1 MAANENARA
10 IVVGVRPTHHEHVVG
25 IAASLA
31 VQLHVGL
38 VCVWV
43 DPAQID
49 IGIRPDGTE
58 LTEYIDPDVAEERPP
73 AFPDDARENVARI
86 AARHGV
92 VARFEA
98 HAGAAERAL
107 AAVAERV
114 DAPMIVVGSRD
125 GRSRRAVR
133 EFFNG
138 SVAARLT
145 HRQHRPVLVV
155 PLDPVGF
162 DQPLPWQTE

>member
-1 MAANENARA
+1 MERQA
-10 IVVGVRPTHHEHVVG
+10 IVVGVRPTHHEQVVG
-25 IAASLA
+25 VAASLA
-31 VQLHVGL
+31 AQLRVDL

-49 IGIRPDGTE
+49 VGIRSDGSAM
-58 LTEYIDPDVAEERPP
+58 TEYIDPDVQEETPP
-73 AFPDDARENVARI
+73 TFPE
-86 AARHGV
+86 AARAPILAVAAGHGV
-92 VARFEA
+92 VPRFEA
-98 HAGAAERAL
+98 LAGPAERAL
-107 AAVAERV
+107 AVVAERT

-125 GRSRRAVR
+125 GGARHAIR

-145 HRQHRPVLVV
+145 LRQHRPVLVV